1 MMNIETIRDYCLSKK
16 GTDESFP
23 FDDDTLVFKVGGKIF
38 ACISIS
44 RPDCLVLKCD
54 AERAIELREQ
64 YSYIEPAWHFN
75 KKYWNQIWFFM
86 ASEAIVK
93 ELIDHSYSE
102 VLKKLTKKQLIA
114 L

>member
-16 GTDESFP
+16 GADESFP
-23 FDDDTLVFKVGGKIF
+23 FDEDTLVFKVGGKIF

-54 AERAIELREQ
+54 AERAIKLREQ

>member
-16 GTDESFP
+16 GADESFP

-75 KKYWNQIWFFM
+75 KKYWN
-86 ASEAIVK
+86 
-93 ELIDHSYSE
+93 
-102 VLKKLTKKQLIA
+102 
-114 L
+114 

>member
-16 GTDESFP
+16 GTIESFP

-64 YSYIEPAWHFN
+64 CSYIEPAWHFN